1 MLSHIHYRLK
11 QHHKFEQDD
20 QKYVADLETS
30 DVIQISDIES
40 EILERYESQTHHQ
53 IVEGLKEKYKLT
65 AIFDGIERLERLG
78 KQGSLLEPVVE
89 DVSVKSPHP
98 YTDRKPKLLVPFQF
112 TKEKSVLDYVTNLN
126 RYQSLTH
133 LAEFAELET
142 LAFPEEEK
150 KDVQDLDEVRVRN
163 ISGAKSNTLM
173 SPWYAMD
180 GYDGILLL
188 SQFLTDDL
196 PYYRI
201 PDVPIVHCIEGD
213 QRLQHV
219 LLRTILTLCAFQS
232 SKDTIV
238 VKASWMKAWLAELGG
253 FPVENVRVIPDGID
267 IVEPTGDKALA
278 KQHTAVIFD
287 KPMFVKQPAIGLIS
301 GFEPNRGATWISE
314 FARTNPHLAIFV
326 YDAMLVGAGS
336 PSSYQHPPENVI
348 IFNVDDEETRAVLP
362 VFFQALDLVCFPA
375 MPGTPLPIVLE
386 AMAFGTPCIAMTKH
400 GMPPE
405 VVGAGVAVEAE
416 WDNFGNFHVPMVK
429 LSQTINKWLQS
440 SDTRTQCE
448 DFAKEIVQR
457 YTRENAAQALI
468 QVFEEGFQRRIDN
481 FQTNRTLFPPI
492 FCRRYEPHTG
502 TLKSSVYRLGTNRYD
517 QLETALAE
525 VLAEGHT
532 PAEVESVFKHFRQE
546 HSTPICEKTRA
557 GNGFPGNNKETNS
570 AGKEHQQKGET
581 HK

>member
-1 MLSHIHYRLK
+1 MLPHTRYRLK

-20 QKYVADLETS
+20 QKYVADLKTG
-30 DVIQISDIES
+30 DVIQISDVES
-40 EILERYESQTHHQ
+40 EILERYESRTHHQ
-53 IVEGLKEKYKLT
+53 IVEELKKEHKLT

-78 KQGSLLEPVVE
+78 KQGSLLRPVVNVIE
-89 DVSVKSPHP
+89 QRDV
-98 YTDRKPKLLVPFQF
+98 DQKPKLLVPFHF
-112 TKEKSVLDYVTNLN
+112 TREKTSLDYTTNLN
-126 RYQSLTH
+126 RYQSLKH

-142 LAFPEEEK
+142 LAFPDEEK
-150 KDVQDLDEVRVRN
+150 EDIRDFDEVRTRN
-163 ISGAKSNTLM
+163 ISGAKSGTLM
-173 SPWYAMD
+173 SPWYATD

-196 PYYRI
+196 SYYRI

-232 SKDTIV
+232 SKDTLV
-238 VKASWMKAWLAELGG
+238 VKASWMKAWLAELGV
-253 FPVENVRVIPDGID
+253 PVENVRVIPDGID

-287 KPMFVKQPAIGLIS
+287 KPMFVKQPVVGLIS

-326 YDAMLVGAGS
+326 YDAMLAQH
-336 PSSYQHPPENVI
+336 YQHPPENVI

-362 VFFQALDLVCFPA
+362 VFFQALDLVCFLA
-375 MPGTPLPIVLE
+375 MPGTPLPIILE
-386 AMAFGTPCIAMTKH
+386 AMAFGAPCVAMTKY

-405 VVGAGVAVEAE
+405 VVGTGVAVEAE

-448 DFAKEIVQR
+448 DFAKEIPQR
-457 YTRENAAQALI
+457 YTRKNAAQALI
-468 QVFEEGFQRRIDN
+468 QVFEEGFQRRTDN
-481 FQTNRTLFPPI
+481 FRTARPLFPPI
-492 FCRRYEPHTG
+492 FCRRYEPDTG
-502 TLKSSVYRLGTNRYD
+502 TLRSSVYRLGTNRYD
-517 QLETALAE
+517 HLETALAE

-532 PAEVESVFKHFRQE
+532 PAEVESVFKHFQQE
-546 HSTPICEKTRA
+546 RSIPTYETTRA
-557 GNGFPGNNKETNS
+557 ENGFPDNNKETNP
-570 AGKEHQQKGET
+570 AGQEHQQKGET
-581 HK
+581 YR